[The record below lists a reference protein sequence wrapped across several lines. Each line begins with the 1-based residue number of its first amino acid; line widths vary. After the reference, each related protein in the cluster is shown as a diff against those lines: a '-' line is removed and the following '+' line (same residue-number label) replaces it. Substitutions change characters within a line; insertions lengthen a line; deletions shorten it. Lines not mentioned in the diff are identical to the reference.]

1 MAELAKDKIDFGL
14 ALKQLHDDLLRD
26 YNSDMPC
33 IVVSLSRKGPKIL
46 ETVFSEKEL
55 QQFDVITEIAL
66 PCFFLMRK
74 HEHRHYRVY
83 VVDDAVY
90 YGSTLLNLYNEL
102 QEYAKVAGLE
112 LDIQAYVALKDW
124 DMLQIDGLQI
134 NGMKSK
140 RRGYGHFF
148 VKEVMKRFRKSH
160 RCMEV
165 EYPVVNYRLNQE
177 LDAKQLAAELMS
189 RFDGYYEVKHEEGN
203 VLCTLLPQNSSQFSK
218 MRIYP
223 DKEKMSVAIMSPW
236 NIPDDEQTLE
246 SLMNDMGYGYNVV
259 WQKITDDVLH
269 KGKKLLSATTFRNLR
284 RSMVVLANY
293 IYSYQVFLY
302 YMRTIEDA
310 LYACGIDSFNKG
322 IDRKD
327 LYRLTGSEEIVGTL
341 IEKMSEQS
349 HLLDMHFPNSLPMA
363 VKERGLVYEEDN
375 FPDIDE
381 RQNILLHNEHMVRNS
396 HSYQEALSAQFF
408 NQNLFIERWSRMK
421 ARYEGRRL
429 WFGYT
434 HDSLSYQLER
444 NGRYKKPQNQEKQLH
459 KWVDMRIDQ
468 GCVVPQYVL
477 DPQKDVWVRVL
488 RPGENED
495 VLLSHLARFVI
506 HVYNLIDEKME
517 LGYVPIDF
525 LNGILAV
532 VYQSLWVDCLQEQF
546 DFTLILDDD
555 RTLRLA
561 EFDVTGS
568 PEIIN
573 YLRRMYI
580 LEVNDDEVTISPR
593 ITDHEFRSQTTMDSD
608 AVRRLDKLVGEV
620 MERFSDSG
628 LSYRNSET
636 IFNHYLNKYLPV
648 QTLEDV
654 CHHVGTE
661 LIDVTNHVKDS
672 IEHGQ
677 SDFFNADTEN
687 QMIEAYHEVMRY
699 SEDIAFYLQNGMA
712 TKEYWQKYN
721 SDRRFRALTEMNR
734 VIYVVNILA
743 SVYALKDYD
752 GFSNFAEMYSNK
764 SFFALMR
771 LENLQTC
778 VMDIIRQGN
787 FDSAHHNIQLISV
800 MQDIL
805 TETSK
810 L

>member
-1 MAELAKDKIDFGL
+1 MLELAKDKIDFGL

-26 YNSDMPC
+26 YNSDIPC
-33 IVVSLSRKGPKIL
+33 VVVSLSRKGPKIL
-46 ETVFSEKEL
+46 EIVFSEKEL
-55 QQFDVITEIAL
+55 QRFDIITEIAL
-66 PCFFLMRK
+66 PFFFLMRK
-74 HEHRHYRVY
+74 HEQRQYHVY

-90 YGSTLLNLYNEL
+90 YGSTLLNLYKEL
-102 QEYAKVAGLE
+102 REYEKVTGLK

-124 DMLQIDGLQI
+124 DMLQIEGLKI
-134 NGMKSK
+134 NGMESK

-160 RCMEV
+160 SCMEV
-165 EYPVVNYRLNQE
+165 EYPIVKYNFSQSIDVG
-177 LDAKQLAAELMS
+177 QLAAETMS
-189 RFDGYYEVKHEEGN
+189 HFEDYYEVRHEEGN
-203 VLCTLLPQNSSQFSK
+203 VLCTLLPQDGNQFCK

-223 DKEKMSVAIMSPW
+223 DKHKINVAIMAPW
-236 NIPDDEQTLE
+236 NIPDDEHILKTL
-246 SLMNDMGYGYNVV
+246 MDGMGYDYRIL
-259 WQKITDDVLH
+259 WQKITDEVLH
-269 KGKKLLSATTFRNLR
+269 RGKNLLSATTYRNLR

-302 YMRTIEDA
+302 YMATVEDA
-310 LYACGIDSFNKG
+310 LYNCGIESFDKG
-322 IDRKD
+322 IAKAD
-327 LYRLTGSEEIVGTL
+327 LYMLTGCEEIVDKL
-341 IEKMSEQS
+341 LKKLNEQTR
-349 HLLDMHFPNSLPMA
+349 LQDIHFPKSLPMA
-363 VKERGLVYEEDN
+363 VKEHGLVYEEDS
-375 FPDIDE
+375 FPDVDE

-396 HSYQEALSAQFF
+396 HSYQEALSALFF

-444 NGRYKKPQNQEKQLH
+444 NGRYKKPLNQEKLLH

-477 DPQKDVWVRVL
+477 DTQKNVWVRVL

-495 VLLSHLARFVI
+495 VLLSHLARFII
-506 HVYNLIDEKME
+506 HVYNLIDEKMK

-532 VYQSLWVDCLQEQF
+532 AYQTLWLDCLQEQF
-546 DFTLILDDD
+546 DFTLVLDDN

-568 PEIIN
+568 PEVIN
-573 YLRRMYI
+573 YLSRMYI

-593 ITDHEFRSQTTMDSD
+593 ITDREFRSQTTIDSD
-608 AVRRLDKLVGEV
+608 AVHKLDKLLEEV
-620 MERFSDSG
+620 MEQFSEFG
-628 LSYRNSET
+628 LSYHNSET
-636 IFNHYLNKYLPV
+636 FFNHYLNKHLPV
-648 QTLEDV
+648 QALVDA
-654 CHHVGTE
+654 CHHVSTV
-661 LIDVTNHVKDS
+661 LIGITDHVKES
-672 IEHGQ
+672 IEIGL
-677 SDFFNADTEN
+677 SDFFNVDTEN

-699 SEDIAFYLQNGMA
+699 SEDIAFYIHGSMT

-734 VIYVVNILA
+734 IIYVVNILA
-743 SVYALKDYD
+743 SVYALKDYE

-764 SFFALMR
+764 NFFALIN
-771 LENLQTC
+771 LEKLQQC
-778 VMDIIRQGN
+778 VMEIISEGN
-787 FDSAHHNIQLISV
+787 FDSAHHNIKLISV
-800 MQDIL
+800 IRDIL
-805 TETSK
+805 TETST

>member
-14 ALKQLHDDLLRD
+14 ALKQLRDDLMRD
-26 YNSDMPC
+26 YNSDIPC
-33 IVVSLSRKGPKIL
+33 VVVSLSRKGPKIL
-46 ETVFSEKEL
+46 ETVFSESEL
-55 QQFDVITEIAL
+55 QYFDIITEIAL
-66 PCFFLMRK
+66 PFFFLMRK
-74 HEHRHYRVY
+74 HEQLQYHVY

-90 YGSTLLNLYNEL
+90 YGSTLLNLYKEL
-102 QEYAKVAGLE
+102 REYEKVTGMK

-124 DMLQIDGLQI
+124 DMLQIDGLKV
-134 NGMKSK
+134 NGMESK

-160 RCMEV
+160 SCMEV
-165 EYPVVNYRLNQE
+165 EYPVVNYHFNQE
-177 LDAKQLAAELMS
+177 VDARQLAAETMS
-189 RFDGYYEVKHEEGN
+189 HFEGYYEVRHEEGN
-203 VLCTLLPQNSSQFSK
+203 VLCVLLPQNSSQFSK

-223 DKEKMSVAIMSPW
+223 DKHKISVAIMSPW
-236 NIPDDEQTLE
+236 NIPDNEQTLE
-246 SLMNDMGYGYNVV
+246 ILMDDMGYGYNIL
-259 WQKITDDVLH
+259 WQKITDEVLH
-269 KGKKLLSATTFRNLR
+269 RGENLLSATTFRNLR

-293 IYSYQVFLY
+293 IFSYQVFLY
-302 YMRTIEDA
+302 YMRTVENA
-310 LYACGIDSFNKG
+310 LYACGIESFDKG
-322 IDRKD
+322 IAEKD
-327 LYRLTGSEEIVGTL
+327 LYRLTGCKEIVDML
-341 IEKMSEQS
+341 LKKLNEQT
-349 HLLDMHFPNSLPMA
+349 HLLDMHFPKSLPMP

-375 FPDIDE
+375 FPDGDE
-381 RQNILLHNEHMVRNS
+381 RQNIQLHNEHMVRNS
-396 HSYQEALSAQFF
+396 HSYQEALSALFF

-434 HDSLSYQLER
+434 HDSLSYQLEC
-444 NGRYKKPQNQEKQLH
+444 NGRYKKPQNHEKLLH
-459 KWVDMRIDQ
+459 KWVDTRIDQ

-477 DPQKDVWVRVL
+477 DPQKNVWVRVL

-506 HVYNLIDEKME
+506 HVYNLIDDKME

-532 VYQSLWVDCLQEQF
+532 VYQTLWMDCLQEQF

-561 EFDVTGS
+561 EFDVTGR
-568 PEIIN
+568 PDVIN

-580 LEVNDDEVTISPR
+580 LEVNDDDVTISPR
-593 ITDHEFRSQTTMDSD
+593 ITDREFRSQTTMDSD

-620 MERFSDSG
+620 MERFSGSG

-636 IFNHYLNKYLPV
+636 IFNHYLNKYIPV
-648 QTLEDV
+648 QTLVDV
-654 CHHVGTE
+654 CHHVGTV
-661 LIDVTNHVKDS
+661 LIDVTDHVKKGV
-672 IEHGQ
+672 EMGQ
-677 SDFFNADTEN
+677 SEFFNVDTEN

-699 SEDIAFYLQNGMA
+699 SEDIAFYIQGSMS

-734 VIYVVNILA
+734 IIYVINILA
-743 SVYALKDYD
+743 SVYALKDYE

-764 SFFALMR
+764 NFFALMR
-771 LENLQTC
+771 LEKLQQS
-778 VMDIIRQGN
+778 VMDILHEGN

-800 MQDIL
+800 MQGIL
-805 TETSK
+805 METST